1 MSEPVSGNITNREA
15 ELISQAL
22 NLGGKREDV
31 SRVKDDD
38 LEAQIMALNIQLRDA
53 RTELEILH
61 RNMPGGIM
69 TYDADT
75 GKILYVNEGLLNI
88 FGCEEAEFRR
98 HYMDSFSLFVMK
110 DDRKR
115 IRDFVDAQ
123 IQFFDQVELTYRV
136 LNLVDEIQ
144 WISHRATLIRHD
156 DGSRS
161 FFCILTDITEQK
173 AIQNQLQSTNEQLYM
188 ETERFK
194 LIEEAIDN
202 IEYDYNVDSDTLSV
216 SMKDNRGIRHWKNV
230 EQAFK
235 SGHVYDVIHEDDAP
249 LVRSVFD
256 NALKN
261 PGKGAVE
268 YRMPDSDGRLVWYR
282 LNYASFDKNDR
293 IIRIVGSAKDIT
305 EEKMEQER
313 LRAEAE
319 RDGMTGL
326 MNKTAMQLSVAAQLA
341 KSDFND
347 CHALFMID
355 TDNFK
360 SVNDTLGHGV
370 GDDTIKFVA
379 DSIQNVFRDTD
390 YIGRMGGDEFM
401 VLMSHTTQEVAAE
414 RARRLNDKIR
424 SDVKSGNESVH
435 ISCSIGI
442 AFYARDGEDYD
453 SLYRSADSALY
464 EAKEA
469 GKDGYRIYG
478 ASK

>member
-15 ELISQAL
+15 ELISRAL
-22 NLGGKREDV
+22 NLGGKREDT
-31 SRVKDDD
+31 SRIKDDD

-173 AIQNQLQSTNEQLYM
+173 AIQNQLQSTNEQLYI

-235 SGHVYDVIHEDDAP
+235 SGHVYEVIHEDDVP
-249 LVRSVFD
+249 VVRSVFD

-305 EEKMEQER
+305 EEKLEQER
-313 LRAEAE
+313 LRTEAE

-326 MNKTAMQLSVAAQLA
+326 MNKTAMQLSVAAQLG

-379 DSIQNVFRDTD
+379 ENIQNVFRDTD

-424 SDVKSGNESVH
+424 SDVKSGNDSVH

-469 GKDGYRIYG
+469 GKDCYRIYG

>member
-22 NLGGKREDV
+22 NLGGKREDA
-31 SRVKDDD
+31 SRIKDDD

-313 LRAEAE
+313 LRTEAE

>member
-1 MSEPVSGNITNREA
+1 
-15 ELISQAL
+15 
-22 NLGGKREDV
+22 
-31 SRVKDDD
+31 
-38 LEAQIMALNIQLRDA
+38 
-53 RTELEILH
+53 
-61 RNMPGGIM
+61 
-69 TYDADT
+69 
-75 GKILYVNEGLLNI
+75 
-88 FGCEEAEFRR
+88 
-98 HYMDSFSLFVMK
+98 
-110 DDRKR
+110 
-115 IRDFVDAQ
+115 
-123 IQFFDQVELTYRV
+123 
-136 LNLVDEIQ
+136 
-144 WISHRATLIRHD
+144 
-156 DGSRS
+156 
-161 FFCILTDITEQK
+161 
-173 AIQNQLQSTNEQLYM
+173 
-188 ETERFK
+188 
-194 LIEEAIDN
+194 
-202 IEYDYNVDSDTLSV
+202 
-216 SMKDNRGIRHWKNV
+216 
-230 EQAFK
+230 
-235 SGHVYDVIHEDDAP
+235 
-249 LVRSVFD
+249 
-256 NALKN
+256 
-261 PGKGAVE
+261 
-268 YRMPDSDGRLVWYR
+268 
-282 LNYASFDKNDR
+282 
-293 IIRIVGSAKDIT
+293 
-305 EEKMEQER
+305 
-313 LRAEAE
+313 
-319 RDGMTGL
+319 MTGL

>member
-22 NLGGKREDV
+22 NLGGKREEA

-88 FGCEEAEFRR
+88 VGCEEAEFRR

-110 DDRKR
+110 DDMKR

-235 SGHVYDVIHEDDAP
+235 SGHVYEVIHEDDAP

-313 LRAEAE
+313 LRTEAE